1 MSAKP
6 QKRDLADRIYPA
18 VATIMEICD
27 DLGQIEGL
35 TAREVVAAL
44 TIVSIEVAKA
54 GSIGRED
61 YLRLL
66 GGQELEVRK
75 HLK

>member
-1 MSAKP
+1 MSKP
-6 QKRDLADRIYPA
+6 QQKPGDRIYPA

-35 TAREVVAAL
+35 SAREVVAAL
-44 TIVSIEVAKA
+44 TIVSLEVAKQ
-54 GSIGRED
+54 GGIGRED

-66 GGQELEVRK
+66 GGQELEARK
-75 HLK
+75 ALK